1 MLIFRK
7 QDKKIS
13 ISFFEKKIINVKK
26 ICKKIILDKNL
37 CCHMFIHLVII
48 QIKHNEKKYKRCLK
62 PTF

>member
-1 MLIFRK
+1 MLTFRK

-26 ICKKIILDKNL
+26 KRKKIILDENL

-48 QIKHNEKKYKRCLK
+48 QIKHSKK
-62 PTF
+62 

>member
-7 QDKKIS
+7 QDQKIS

-26 ICKKIILDKNL
+26 TVKKIILVENL

-48 QIKHNEKKYKRCLK
+48 QIKHIEK
-62 PTF
+62 